1 MSEESTDRGLPAT
14 RRRERI
20 RELVIGQRYVGV
32 GDLSERFG
40 VSEVTVRADLERLEE
55 VGQIDRVRGG
65 AIGTR
70 TALENTFAHQ
80 LGSHAEEKAAIAQ
93 VVVDLLDAS
102 ESVFIDSGTTTTAM
116 ARHLAE
122 RAQAV
127 SRMVVVTNSL
137 PVALELED
145 AIPPLQVIV
154 TGGTLRPL
162 QHSLVDPMS
171 GLVADQLH
179 VDTTILGCTGVDP
192 TAGVTNINVP
202 ESSVKQ
208 RWHEKSGR
216 TILLADGSKLGV
228 TTLARVCPV
237 EDLDLLVTG
246 ASAPADVVAHLR
258 KRGVSVIVAE

>member
-1 MSEESTDRGLPAT
+1 MSDHHVHGLSAE

-20 RELVIGQRYVGV
+20 RHLLKGQRYVRV
-32 GDLSERFG
+32 ADLSERFG
-40 VSEVTVRADLERLEE
+40 VSEVTVRADLERLQAD
-55 VGQIDRVRGG
+55 GQLDRVRGG
-65 AIGTR
+65 AVGNR

-80 LGSHAEEKAAIAQ
+80 LGDHAAEKEAIGRVAAE
-93 VVVDLLDAS
+93 LLDTS

-116 ARHLAE
+116 ARALAQ
-122 RAQAV
+122 RDDLHGI
-127 SRMVVVTNSL
+127 VVVTNSL

-179 VDTTILGCTGVDP
+179 VDTTVLGCTGVDP
-192 TAGVTNINVP
+192 VVGVTNINVP
-202 ESSVKQ
+202 ECSVKQ

-216 TILLADGSKLGV
+216 TVLLADGSKLGA
-228 TTLARVCPV
+228 TTLARVCPA
-237 EDLDLLVTG
+237 EELDLVITG
-246 ASAPADVVAHLR
+246 TSAPDDVVVQLR